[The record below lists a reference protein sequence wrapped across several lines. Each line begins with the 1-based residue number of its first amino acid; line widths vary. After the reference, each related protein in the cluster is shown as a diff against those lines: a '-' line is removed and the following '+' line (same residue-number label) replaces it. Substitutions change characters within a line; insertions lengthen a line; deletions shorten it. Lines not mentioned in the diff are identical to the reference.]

1 VHAAPEGGPSPE
13 LRVAGDAATRV
24 DFDEPLGAVELPGAE
39 GRVHLAR
46 VDEDTLV
53 LVPNAPLAEGER
65 LTLTV
70 TLRSG
75 PPLRF
80 TLLSREGEVDTSVR
94 VVRHPPRP
102 EDEEAALATTRHLLD
117 MPGGQPVL
125 ATPQD
130 VGKRVAPH
138 TRARAESLL
147 RVGPRLFVTLA
158 LRNEQPG
165 LPLWRPSQTR
175 LRATLAGGDTV
186 EWGVPFFS
194 NAEERGRSLRQP
206 LVLTALL
213 PEGAVRLEVPLDS
226 EETLGAFHSL
236 PLEQAEVRP

>member
-1 VHAAPEGGPSPE
+1 
-13 LRVAGDAATRV
+13 VAGNAATRV

-46 VDEDTLV
+46 VDADTLV

-70 TLRSG
+70 TPRSG

-80 TLLSREGEVDTSVR
+80 TLLSRNGEVDTSVR

-102 EDEEAALATTRHLLD
+102 ADEDAALAMARHLVN
-117 MPGGQPVL
+117 MPGGQAVQ
-125 ATPQD
+125 ATPQE
-130 VGKRVAPH
+130 VAKIPMP
-138 TRARAESLL
+138 ASYAWAESLL

-158 LRNEQPG
+158 FYNEQPG
-165 LPLWRPSQTR
+165 LPLWRPSQIR
-175 LRATLAGGDTV
+175 LRATLAEGDTV
-186 EWGVPFFS
+186 EWGAPFFS
-194 NAEERGRSLRQP
+194 SAEERGRSLRQL

-213 PEGAVRLEVPLDS
+213 PEGTARLEVALDS
-226 EETLGAFHSL
+226 EETLGVFHPL